1 MPYIAVFMKFLLLLT
16 AVCAA
21 QFAGARETPKRPED
35 VFAPAVVGIPP
46 ADAVSGLCKMPDGKI
61 RHYNYGGQPENA
73 VGGIY
78 SHDVSHRMYIES
90 SDGGF
95 TWEKNQADK
104 GEEFGPFFHPESGR
118 YFNFLN
124 IGGSAW
130 FLDCGE
136 NGKCVKKS
144 QICPWPLEFNAEP
157 LVLGKRILMPVTL
170 RTSSS
175 QKSNDFVFGAI
186 FLITDDFGK
195 TWKKS
200 GRLNVPHHKAGGI
213 HKGTRWNHDAMEPSA
228 VALKDGTLL
237 CLLRTSLDN
246 LWQSRS
252 KDGGMRWEK
261 PVPTPF
267 YGTCVMPKIGR
278 LSDGRLLAMWSN
290 ATSLPEVEGADGVW
304 EDVFTNR
311 NAIHAAISEDDGKT
325 WRGFRE
331 VLLDRRRDAGD
342 FADARGADKSMHQ
355 SQFIEVAPGK
365 ILAAVGQNGMH
376 RKLVMFDA
384 GWLLENSRECDFS
397 NGLDDWSVFNYKK
410 GIRGHCAYNRIAGCS
425 LEDNPDS
432 AGKKCMLIKYGADES
447 LVSDIRGAVWNF
459 PAARKGEIAL
469 KAKFNKGFKGAKIM
483 LHDRWINPSDEVADT
498 LALAS
503 IKLPG
508 SLGDGSTRDLRLK
521 FDADAKTASLFDG
534 DRKIAETGIGRPAPI
549 GISYLHIQS
558 EKSKGDAGMLLLSV
572 SEKERP

>member
-21 QFAGARETPKRPED
+21 QFARASETPKRPEE

-78 SHDVSHRMYIES
+78 SNNVSNRMYIES

-95 TWEKNQADK
+95 TWEKRQAGK

-130 FLDCGE
+130 FLDCGKD
-136 NGKCVKKS
+136 GKCVKKS

-157 LVLGKRILMPVTL
+157 LVVGKRILMPVTL

-432 AGKKCMLIKYGADES
+432 AGKKCMLIKYEPDES

-503 IKLPG
+503 IRLPE
-508 SLGDGSTRDLRLK
+508 SLGDGSTRD
-521 FDADAKTASLFDG
+521 
-534 DRKIAETGIGRPAPI
+534 
-549 GISYLHIQS
+549 
-558 EKSKGDAGMLLLSV
+558 
-572 SEKERP
+572 

>member
-1 MPYIAVFMKFLLLLT
+1 
-16 AVCAA
+16 
-21 QFAGARETPKRPED
+21 
-35 VFAPAVVGIPP
+35 
-46 ADAVSGLCKMPDGKI
+46 
-61 RHYNYGGQPENA
+61 
-73 VGGIY
+73 
-78 SHDVSHRMYIES
+78 
-90 SDGGF
+90 
-95 TWEKNQADK
+95 
-104 GEEFGPFFHPESGR
+104 
-118 YFNFLN
+118 
-124 IGGSAW
+124 
-130 FLDCGE
+130 
-136 NGKCVKKS
+136 
-144 QICPWPLEFNAEP
+144 
-157 LVLGKRILMPVTL
+157 
-170 RTSSS
+170 
-175 QKSNDFVFGAI
+175 
-186 FLITDDFGK
+186 
-195 TWKKS
+195 
-200 GRLNVPHHKAGGI
+200 
-213 HKGTRWNHDAMEPSA
+213 
-228 VALKDGTLL
+228 
-237 CLLRTSLDN
+237 
-246 LWQSRS
+246 
-252 KDGGMRWEK
+252 
-261 PVPTPF
+261 
-267 YGTCVMPKIGR
+267 
-278 LSDGRLLAMWSN
+278 
-290 ATSLPEVEGADGVW
+290 
-304 EDVFTNR
+304 
-311 NAIHAAISEDDGKT
+311 
-325 WRGFRE
+325 
-331 VLLDRRRDAGD
+331 
-342 FADARGADKSMHQ
+342 MHQ

-432 AGKKCMLIKYGADES
+432 AGKKCMLIKYEPDES

-572 SEKERP
+572 SEKGRP